1 MTKFTKEQY
10 ICARDLIR
18 NYKNN
23 SDFKECGTEY
33 MDEAERNS
41 YELACDIV
49 YQYGQQ
55 IATYRRQQKRLKVKG

>member
-41 YELACDIV
+41 YELALETI
-49 YQYGQQ
+49 YQYGRQ
-55 IATYRRQQKRLKVKG
+55 IASYKKQQKNQRTK